1 MRTQLEQLA
10 KDAKPQKTYTVGAS
24 ATLWMRNRVIN
35 MNVMQS
41 VSSQNEVEA
50 TISRTRKRA
59 SAWLEDV
66 YSTNGLDGK
75 IPDMEAA
82 MGYGV
87 IETLKK
93 LYSDSE

>member
-1 MRTQLEQLA
+1 M
-10 KDAKPQKTYTVGAS
+10 
-24 ATLWMRNRVIN
+24 
-35 MNVMQS
+35 
-41 VSSQNEVEA
+41 
-50 TISRTRKRA
+50 
-59 SAWLEDV
+59 EDV